1 MQLIIEIRELEGR
14 IFVNSSTSDSQE
26 RKGAMKK
33 YIQPYANR
41 TSMRHRVNAIIA
53 VLLSVVMI
61 IGMASGIVPAIL
73 PILKHAQA
81 AE

>member
-1 MQLIIEIRELEGR
+1 
-14 IFVNSSTSDSQE
+14 
-26 RKGAMKK
+26 MKK
-33 YIQPYANR
+33 YIQLYANR